1 MWFSWWPTLF
11 FLFCIT
17 TKIRKWSQVEILP
30 SMQDQDQPE
39 LVSLGD
45 TEKTRNIRDRRCIV
59 PRKSLAFLYSSFG
72 VGASS
77 TYLDVSPTLLH
88 IDASLFCWKECL
100 HVHGRDVVR
109 SLKCFLWSHL
119 LTTEAQT
126 PSQHARYNNKEVLV
140 AFLVA
145 AWHGVVTDRDR
156 CAAFF
161 LLRSQLPNLFRYFN
175 FDGFVCV
182 CVALHGGGESGDPIP
197 ACFCHGRR
205 WSSAEDYHQAQ
216 GMRYLSLLPW
226 SGSVS
231 NSIMMITEPN
241 KTWQSGRVCSYFAL
255 SGRLRRHSREAFICN
270 KSYLGVDLDCTS
282 STRRTRD

>member
-59 PRKSLAFLYSSFG
+59 PRKSLTFLYSSFG

-161 LLRSQLPNLFRYFN
+161 YYEVNCQIYFVILILMVLHVYVLPCTVVETQYPLVFAMGGAEAALKTIIKLKAWGICHCYHDRDRLVIVSWWSLNRIRLGSQAESVRILP
-175 FDGFVCV
+175 
-182 CVALHGGGESGDPIP
+182 
-197 ACFCHGRR
+197 
-205 WSSAEDYHQAQ
+205 
-216 GMRYLSLLPW
+216 SLE
-226 SGSVS
+226 G
-231 NSIMMITEPN
+231 
-241 KTWQSGRVCSYFAL
+241 
-255 SGRLRRHSREAFICN
+255 
-270 KSYLGVDLDCTS
+270 
-282 STRRTRD
+282 